1 MSKREQRQQQI
12 ASQQQSTW
20 QTSHSFTGFNMQSV
34 VHNSAD
40 DGEQMD
46 SVAATGAYGIHAVLG
61 STLNAGDNPA
71 RVAAYTATVV
81 PAATGSE
88 FINFAHTPL
97 STALHNLVPTDSLEG
112 APARPFSGIVSV
124 TNANATK
131 QRARVHAA
139 GERDS
144 VGVASMSIYHAV
156 CVLFQL
162 FFL

>member
-34 VHNSAD
+34 VHSTAAA
-40 DGEQMD
+40 DGEHMD

-97 STALHNLVPTDSLEG
+97 STALHNLVPTQSLEG

-124 TNANATK
+124 NNVNATK

-156 CVLFQL
+156 CLYFY
-162 FFL
+162 